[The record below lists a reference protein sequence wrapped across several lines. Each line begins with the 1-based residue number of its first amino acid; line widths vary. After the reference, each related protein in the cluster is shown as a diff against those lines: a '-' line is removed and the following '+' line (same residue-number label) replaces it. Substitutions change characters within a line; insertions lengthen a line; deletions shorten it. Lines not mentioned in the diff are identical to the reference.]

1 MKDNINKNYYHKIN
15 FQTKNTKKGE
25 NIRNNDINI
34 NREFTYK
41 IQPNNRTTITLSTID
56 TNNSIK
62 NYDSI
67 NNKKNTNYNERN
79 KNRTEEEINI
89 NKLEYKS
96 KKGYNNKHFNS
107 NYFDQN
113 KPNYNNNNI
122 IIVNEY
128 YDKNI
133 NQNNLFVDNQLNHNK
148 TEIKVEDGYNL
159 TKYNSYSKK
168 KPKYHYKLLENG
180 NKTFK
185 NNQLINN
192 GIENKNYKFN
202 KNIIQNIIKLKLN
215 NQKKLSP
222 FSTTDN
228 FTNINEKIK
237 KAKIKNEN
245 QFLINISPKITL
257 NNLSNSQNL
266 SINNFN
272 NQMNGVTN
280 YYILNNNIRND
291 NSEEEIYYNEEYEN
305 EDNYYDSNNIYTYFE
320 EPEIIKEVNEDME
333 ESSSDNKIVKKI
345 NDDKIN
351 KPIKKYKNDEIK
363 RNYSRKKNNN
373 IIYCK
378 TEINNSKKV
387 IKKKNNTFMIKNN
400 ISGKKKNSNKK
411 IIISKRGKLGKKSI
425 KKEGNKNSVL
435 NCNKNN
441 FKNGYNFA
449 INNNNNYSLENLK
462 KYVKNEMIK
471 LRWVK
476 PPIIYNF
483 LKNKR

>member
-15 FQTKNTKKGE
+15 FHTKNTKKGE
-25 NIRNNDINI
+25 NIRNTDINI
-34 NREFTYK
+34 NREFIYK
-41 IQPNNRTTITLSTID
+41 IQPNNRKTITLSTID

-79 KNRTEEEINI
+79 KNRTEEETNI
-89 NKLEYKS
+89 NKIKHKS
-96 KKGYNNKHFNS
+96 KKGYNNIHFNS
-107 NYFDQN
+107 NYSEPN
-113 KPNYNNNNI
+113 KPNYNNN
-122 IIVNEY
+122 IIVKES

-133 NQNNLFVDNQLNHNK
+133 NQNNLFVDNQLNYNK
-148 TEIKVEDGYNL
+148 TELKAEDGFKL
-159 TKYNSYSKK
+159 TEYNSYSKK

-215 NQKKLSP
+215 NQKKLSL

-228 FTNINEKIK
+228 ITNIKEKIK

-245 QFLINISPKITL
+245 QFLINMSPKNAL

-266 SINNFN
+266 NINNFN
-272 NQMNGVTN
+272 NQMNDVTN

-291 NSEEEIYYNEEYEN
+291 TSEEEIYYNEEYEN
-305 EDNYYDSNNIYTYFE
+305 EENYYDSNNIYTYFE

-351 KPIKKYKNDEIK
+351 KSIKKYKNEEIK
-363 RNYSRKKNNN
+363 SNYSKKKNNN

-387 IKKKNNTFMIKNN
+387 IKKKNNTFMIKSN
-400 ISGKKKNSNKK
+400 ISDKKKNTNKK
-411 IIISKRGKLGKKSI
+411 IIISKRSKFGKKSI

-441 FKNGYNFA
+441 FKNGYNFV
-449 INNNNNYSLENLK
+449 INNNNYNYSLENLK
-462 KYVKNEMIK
+462 KYVKNEMTK
-471 LRWVK
+471 LRLIK

-483 LKNKR
+483 FKNKR